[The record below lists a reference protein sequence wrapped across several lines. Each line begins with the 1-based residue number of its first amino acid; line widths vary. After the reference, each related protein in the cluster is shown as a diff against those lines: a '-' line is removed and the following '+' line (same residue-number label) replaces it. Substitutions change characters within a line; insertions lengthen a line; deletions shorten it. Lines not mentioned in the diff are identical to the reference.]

1 MEESQI
7 KLGRTGYYWLNSWVM
22 ASIIHLATQDFCRR
36 FLNRTNDPCGR
47 QYDQMT
53 QAARS
58 GLANIVEGNLRHDTS
73 KETEMKLTDV
83 ARASIAE
90 LMSDYF
96 HWILQQGEVP
106 WSVQDEELKCINRL
120 SLDAPQY
127 RDDVIHESGIHIL
140 QQKAKY
146 DAWIASDNS
155 IVAANALVVLCNRL
169 IQMINK
175 QLEMQLTQFKAEG
188 GFAENLTAVRLSA
201 KREEAIKADAP
212 SCPICGKPMV
222 KRVAKR
228 GVNSGKEFW
237 SCSEYP
243 NCNGTR
249 RV

>member
-1 MEESQI
+1 MENNHI

-22 ASIIHLATQDFCRR
+22 ANIINLATLDFCRQ
-36 FLNRTNDPCGR
+36 FLNHTNDPCGR

-96 HWILQQGEVP
+96 NWILQHKNVP
-106 WSVQDEELKCINRL
+106 WSTKREESLRINRL
-120 SLDAPQY
+120 SLDFPKY
-127 RDDVIHESGIHIL
+127 KDDVIHESGIHIL

-146 DAWIASDNS
+146 DEWLLSADS
-155 IVAANALVVLCNRL
+155 IVVANSLIILCNRL
-169 IQMINK
+169 ILMINK
-175 QLEMQLTQFKAEG
+175 QLEVQLAQFKDEG
-188 GFAENLTAVRLSA
+188 GFAENLTKERLSS
-201 KREEAIKADAP
+201 KMEQAIKEDAP
-212 SCPICGKPMV
+212 SCPKCGKPMLR
-222 KRVAKR
+222 RVAKR
-228 GVNSGKEFW
+228 GINAGNEFW
-237 SCSEYP
+237 SCSDYP

-249 RV
+249 KV